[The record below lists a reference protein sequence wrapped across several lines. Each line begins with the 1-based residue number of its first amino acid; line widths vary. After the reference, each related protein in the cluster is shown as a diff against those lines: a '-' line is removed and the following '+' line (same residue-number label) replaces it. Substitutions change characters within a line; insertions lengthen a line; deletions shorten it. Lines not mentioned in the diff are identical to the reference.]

1 MINIQQDKPRLNNSE
16 AAIFIGCSPST
27 MKISRV
33 TGRLLG
39 KPAPTYRKL
48 GKKVV
53 YDLTVLHEWLEQ
65 FTNQKNTAA

>member
-1 MINIQQDKPRLNNSE
+1 MLNNQYEKPRLNSSE
-16 AAIFIGCSPST
+16 AAIFIGCSSST

-39 KPAPTYRKL
+39 KAAPTYRKL

-53 YDLTVLHEWLEQ
+53 YDLTVLQEWLEQ
-65 FTNQKNTAA
+65 FANQKNTAA

>member
-1 MINIQQDKPRLNNSE
+1 MLNKMKDKPRLSNSE

-39 KPAPTYRKL
+39 KAAPSYRKL
-48 GKKVV
+48 GKKVA
-53 YDLTVLHEWLEQ
+53 YDLTILQEWLEQ
-65 FTNQKNTAA
+65 FANQKNTAA